1 MKKTSISTIT
11 ALLFAAGTAHALE
24 AKQPPRNPFLAA
36 EKYSITHFD
45 SSQSDAFPYAVKP
58 GFFNVDISKAP
69 RVVAGPVNIMTLAS
83 TSPNYMWG
91 VSSEGVTYIDVSNG
105 GFKEVARAPSP
116 GNKVIPAALHDK
128 VLGER
133 YTNIKQAEDA
143 VFKTYGLDWTRV
155 VNGVYS
161 VVDKDNHVYYND
173 SDGNIS
179 MFGLVDEKNP
189 AAGIKVIKTVDMKPI
204 VGKAHLVGTG
214 VTYDGKFVV
223 ASNVSISVFD
233 RSLEG
238 QPQTIRFAPGEFVS
252 NSFAI
257 DQKGGIYIASNRVMH
272 KVVWTGTKLSE
283 DEADGAWKAE
293 YEHGDQPPAVKFG
306 DGTGSTPTLM
316 GFGDDQDKLVV
327 ITDGA
332 NRMHLV
338 AFWRDQ
344 MPAGWKQ
351 IPGTKSPRI
360 AGQIGITAGLKH
372 PPKFVQ
378 SEQSVVVNGYG
389 AFVVNN
395 VAEKGHPDKLV
406 DVLSLG
412 PVNKPASGAERL
424 EWDPKKHAWRSV
436 WTRDDV
442 VSISMVPST
451 SSASNMVFVNGYYPK
466 TGWEIT
472 GMDWNTGKTVHRVS
486 FGQSNL
492 GNGAYA
498 IIQYLSNGDL
508 LMNSIGGPTRV
519 VLKDAAAK

>member
-1 MKKTSISTIT
+1 MKTKLAGVCV
-11 ALLFAAGTAHALE
+11 ALLLSGLSAAHAQE
-24 AKQPPRNPFLAA
+24 AKAPKPNPYLAA
-36 EKYSITHFD
+36 QKYAITHFD
-45 SSQSDAFPYAVKP
+45 SSQSDSFPYAVAR
-58 GFFNVDISKAP
+58 GSFSVDLSKQP
-69 RVVAGPVNIMTLAS
+69 RVVSGPVNIMTLAS
-83 TSPNYMWG
+83 NNPDYMWG

-105 GFKEVARAPSP
+105 GFREVARLAAP

-128 VLGER
+128 VLGQR
-133 YTNIKQAEDA
+133 IKTLKQAEELTL
-143 VFKTYGLDWTRV
+143 KTYGLDWTRV
-155 VNGVYS
+155 VNGIYS
-161 VVDKDNHVYYND
+161 VADKDNHVYYND
-173 SDGNIS
+173 QDGRIS

-189 AAGIKVIKTVDMKPI
+189 AAGIKLIKSVDMKPI
-204 VGKAHLVGTG
+204 VGKAKLIGTG
-214 VTYDGKFVV
+214 LTYDGKFVV
-223 ASNVSISVFD
+223 ASNVSVSVFD

-238 QPQTIRFAPGEFVS
+238 QPQTVRLAPGEFVS

-257 DQKGGIYIASNRVMH
+257 DDKNGIYVASNRVMH
-272 KVVWTGTKLSE
+272 KLVWTGTKLSE
-283 DEADGAWKAE
+283 DEADGAWKSE

-316 GFGDDQDKLVV
+316 GFGDDPDKLVV

-332 NRMHLV
+332 NHMHLV

-344 MPAGWKQ
+344 IPGGWKQ
-351 IPGTKSPRI
+351 IPGTKSARI
-360 AGQIGITAGLKH
+360 AGQIAITAGLKN
-372 PPKFVQ
+372 PPKFIQ

-424 EWDPKKHAWRSV
+424 QWDPKSHTWHSV
-436 WTRDDV
+436 WTRGDI
-442 VSISMVPST
+442 VSISMVPSV
-451 SSASNMVFVNGYYPK
+451 SSASNLVFVNGYYLK
-466 TGWEIT
+466 TGWEVT
-472 GMDWNTGKTVHRVS
+472 GMDWNTGETVHRVS

-508 LMNSIGGPTRV
+508 VFNSIGGPTRV
-519 VLKDAAAK
+519 ALKK